1 MVSEAPRLVYSPF
14 QMQTLVHAL
23 RPKDRYKNDGERQ
36 VRHCLAGVQ
45 SRYYLFV
52 EDEARTSMELDSH
65 TGRPMTRISCLQIIL
80 WLLSYGYPAY
90 TFSALAKHSGRRKP
104 IGKLEARASATRQ
117 GQLLFPLIPCRKRT
131 EPGAA
136 CMRVSVLLY
145 L

>member
-1 MVSEAPRLVYSPF
+1 
-14 QMQTLVHAL
+14 
-23 RPKDRYKNDGERQ
+23 
-36 VRHCLAGVQ
+36 
-45 SRYYLFV
+45 
-52 EDEARTSMELDSH
+52 
-65 TGRPMTRISCLQIIL
+65 MTRISCLQMIL
-80 WLLSYGYPAY
+80 LLSYGYPAD